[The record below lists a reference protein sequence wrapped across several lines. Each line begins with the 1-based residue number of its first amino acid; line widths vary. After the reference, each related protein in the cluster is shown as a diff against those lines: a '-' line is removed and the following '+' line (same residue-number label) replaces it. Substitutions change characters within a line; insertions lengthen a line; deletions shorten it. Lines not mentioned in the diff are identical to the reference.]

1 MLGGVTAERTP
12 RLQLHTAS
20 TAGWRPRVEE
30 MRAAFD
36 AGMQS
41 ALDDALL
48 LLRPAATPGVQDAP
62 GSLGARRF
70 SSGRLPPS
78 PRAAELEPYVQER

>member
-1 MLGGVTAERTP
+1 
-12 RLQLHTAS
+12 
-20 TAGWRPRVEE
+20 

-36 AGMQS
+36 AGVQS

-48 LLRPAATPGVQDAP
+48 LLRPAASGVQDAH
-62 GSLGARRF
+62 GSLSARRA